1 MANESTLN
9 VADIPLVARSIQ
21 TAVDNHM
28 KKTNLIFILPNQNR
42 GEKISEEKQTD
53 EKQKKEKGG
62 TAVLNLNPNTPKETN
77 NINDDS
83 QNLPPT
89 SVDTKTAVDDPRPPS
104 VTQTLS
110 VKDNLE
116 NSANKSEDTTNV
128 VGTGSSTKGRE
139 SQETQGAGVK
149 TEQPEIAVQPATS
162 TQTVVSTKATK
173 TTEEKKR
180 DKKKGNSKKGMS
192 ITVTSIKSKE
202 VVDGRATGWDVQ
214 VRITATDITIISFG
228 VERSK
233 TVDETVKQLSN
244 EIIKSQLIPEVLR
257 EKAEKLLEGLITR
270 MFGNNFDEPEKS
282 YPTQARVRQKRFIFS
297 SKLYRYFS
305 KMFRILT

>member
-42 GEKISEEKQTD
+42 GEKISEEKQTE

-62 TAVLNLNPNTPKETN
+62 TAVEKGGTAPKETN

-83 QNLPPT
+83 QNVPPT

-244 EIIKSQLIPEVLR
+244 EIIKSQLIPEILR
-257 EKAEKLLEGLITR
+257 EKAEKLLEG
-270 MFGNNFDEPEKS
+270 
-282 YPTQARVRQKRFIFS
+282 
-297 SKLYRYFS
+297 
-305 KMFRILT
+305 